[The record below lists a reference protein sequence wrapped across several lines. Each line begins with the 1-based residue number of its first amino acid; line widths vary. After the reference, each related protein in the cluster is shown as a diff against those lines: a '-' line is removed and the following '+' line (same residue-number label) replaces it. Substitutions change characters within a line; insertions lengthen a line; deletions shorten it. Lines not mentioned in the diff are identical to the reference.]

1 MSIMTTRRLYYER
14 AALSETTAHII
25 SVSGESGHPVVA
37 LDRTIFFPGGGGQP
51 GDLGSLAGVAV
62 SGVTERDGLVLHEL
76 SSPLP
81 ADLGVGSEIRIAIDA
96 DRRREYAERHT
107 GQHLVSAVFLRIAG
121 AATRSVHHGPEFSTI
136 DFASPAFDGETL
148 SACEKEV
155 NRIIAD
161 DYRVITHLCPPER
174 LDAFSLRR
182 VPPVG
187 KETIRVVEIDGYD
200 YTPCC
205 GVHAPS
211 TSYLRLAKIIGAE
224 RYKGLTRVS
233 FVVGGRAIINY
244 EQIFGKAAAAAKALG
259 VSMEGI
265 DEESSRLLSRCKELE
280 AGRAALLREWSGREA
295 DFAIGAASVGSGG
308 FVLARRRFPERSLAE
323 STARAIAARGL
334 VGMIASETDL
344 TVHAAAPDPSSA
356 LGALLTPLAREC
368 GGRGGGGPTL
378 FRVSF
383 AEKGKFDVFIQKASN
398 ILSKL

>member
-1 MSIMTTRRLYYER
+1 MSIVNTQRLYYEQG
-14 AALSETTAHII
+14 ALSETTARIVAI
-25 SVSGESGHPVVA
+25 GGGPGRPVVA
-37 LDRTIFFPGGGGQP
+37 VDRTIFFPGGGGQP
-51 GDLGSLAGVAV
+51 GDLGRLAGIAV
-62 SGVTERDGLVLHEL
+62 SGVAESGGLILHEL

-81 ADLGVGSEIRIAIDA
+81 EGLEVGSEVRLAIDA

-107 GQHLVSAVFLRIAG
+107 GQHLVSAAFLRVAG

-136 DFASPAFDGETL
+136 DFASPGLDDETL
-148 SACEKEV
+148 SACEEEA

-174 LDAFSLRR
+174 LDSFSLRR

-187 KETIRVVEIDGYD
+187 EATIRVVEIDGYD

-211 TSYLRLAKIIGAE
+211 TSYLRLAKITGAE
-224 RYKGLTRVS
+224 RYKGLTRIS
-233 FVVGGRAIINY
+233 FVTGGRAIANY
-244 EQIFGKAAAAAKALG
+244 KQIFGKAAAAAKALG

-265 DEESSRLLSRCKELE
+265 DGESSRLLARCKELE

-295 DFAIGAASVGSGG
+295 DLAIGAASSGAPR
-308 FVLARRRFPERSLAE
+308 FVFARRGFSERSLAE
-323 STARAIAARGL
+323 STARAIASRGSI
-334 VGMIASETDL
+334 GMVASERDL
-344 TVHAAAPDPSSA
+344 TVHAAAPDPSAA
-356 LGALLTPLAREC
+356 LGALLAPVAREC

-383 AEKGKFDVFIQKASN
+383 GEKENFDIFIQKSSI

>member
-1 MSIMTTRRLYYER
+1 MSIMATQRLYYEKG
-14 AALSETTAHII
+14 ALSETTARIVA
-25 SVSGESGHPVVA
+25 VSGEPGHPVVA

-51 GDLGSLAGVAV
+51 GDLGCLAGIAV

-81 ADLGVGSEIRIAIDA
+81 EGLAVGSEIRIAIDA
-96 DRRREYAERHT
+96 ERRREYAERHT

-121 AATRSVHHGPEFSTI
+121 AATRSVHHGPDFSTI

-148 SACEKEV
+148 SACEDEV
-155 NRIIAD
+155 NRIIAED
-161 DYRVITHLCPPER
+161 CRVITHLCPPER
-174 LDAFSLRR
+174 LDSFSLRR

-211 TSYLRLAKIIGAE
+211 TAYLRLAKIIAAE
-224 RYKGLTRVS
+224 RYKGLTRVA

-244 EQIFGKAAAAAKALG
+244 KQMFGKAAAAAKALG

-265 DEESSRLLSRCKELE
+265 DEEASRLLARCKELE

-295 DFAIGAASVGSGG
+295 ELAIGAAPSGAGG
-308 FVLARRRFPERSLAE
+308 FVFARRRFSESSLAE
-323 STARAIAARGL
+323 LTARAIASRGS
-334 VGMIASETDL
+334 VGMVASEGDL

-383 AEKGKFDVFIQKASN
+383 AAKEKFDVFIQKASI

>member
-1 MSIMTTRRLYYER
+1 MATQRLYYEEG
-14 AALSETTAHII
+14 ALSETTARI
-25 SVSGESGHPVVA
+25 VAVGGEPGRPLVA

-51 GDLGSLAGVAV
+51 GDLGRLAGIAV
-62 SGVTERDGLVLHEL
+62 SGVAERDGFLLHEL
-76 SSPLP
+76 SLPLP
-81 ADLGVGSEIRIAIDA
+81 EGLGVGSEIRIAIDA

-107 GQHLVSAVFLRIAG
+107 GQHLLSAVFLRIAG

-136 DFASPAFDGETL
+136 DFAAPGFDAETL
-148 SACEKEV
+148 SSCEEEA

-174 LDAFSLRR
+174 LDSFSLRR

-211 TSYLRLAKIIGAE
+211 TAYLRLAKILGAE
-224 RYKGLTRVS
+224 RYKGLARVS
-233 FVVGGRAIINY
+233 FVIGGTAVTNY
-244 EQIFGKAAAAAKALG
+244 KHVFGKAAAAARALG
-259 VSMEGI
+259 VSIEGI
-265 DEESSRLLSRCKELE
+265 DEESSRLLARSRELE

-295 DFAIGAASVGSGG
+295 ELAIGAASAGSGG
-308 FVLARRRFPERSLAE
+308 LVFARRGFSEPSLAE
-323 STARAIAARGL
+323 STARAIASRGS
-334 VGMIASETDL
+334 VGMVASERDL
-344 TVHAAAPDPSSA
+344 TVHAAAPGPSAA

-368 GGRGGGGPTL
+368 GGSGGGGPTL

-383 AEKGKFDVFIQKASN
+383 TERANFDVFIQKAS
-398 ILSKL
+398 IVLSKL